1 MEKVPELNQEL
12 TEAERR
18 DTIMRLEGL
27 RAKVKMML
35 DIEREALE
43 DLKHEIEWTSKP
55 LDKIC
60 FSVFSPALVSASQM
74 ATLAP
79 SAANLLAMA
88 LPIPLPPPVTIA
100 T

>member
-43 DLKHEIEWTSKP
+43 DLKHEIEWTSKK
-55 LDKIC
+55 L
-60 FSVFSPALVSASQM
+60 AVSEKELSGEKNA
-74 ATLAP
+74 
-79 SAANLLAMA
+79 
-88 LPIPLPPPVTIA
+88 
-100 T
+100 